1 MRIIRGVSRR
11 HDTDVAGV
19 LSWFAIHKDVDINH
33 LVLKFNRN
41 RSPSHRRCQ
50 SYNPGRIEHPTE
62 RKLRSR
68 MSVNFLLT
76 PHAEDFVGNGDMR
89 DFVLTREVT
98 VRALG
103 E

>member
-11 HDTDVAGV
+11 HDVDIAGV
-19 LSWFAIHKDVDINH
+19 ISWFAIHKDVDINH
-33 LVLKFNRN
+33 LVLKFNGN
-41 RSPSHRRCQ
+41 RSPSYWRCQ
-50 SYNPGRIEHPTE
+50 SYDPGRIEHPTE

-76 PHAEDFVGNGDMR
+76 PHAEVFVGNGEMR
-89 DFVLTREVT
+89 DFVLTREV
-98 VRALG
+98 VVGALG